1 MKKHLTL
8 LSAGF
13 LAFALSSAVP
23 GASSP
28 AQAAEDSAKSSEQKK
43 SKRRIKRSATLRP
56 KIFKKLDAA
65 RVLVDEKKYGD
76 AIKELKALEKRKR
89 NSYEKAM
96 THNMYAYA
104 YFNQEKYKSAA
115 KAYENV
121 LATKNIPE
129 SLQQTTLYSL
139 AKLYLIQE
147 DYKAALKP
155 LNQWFGMVEKPGGE
169 AYVLRAQVYFQ
180 VQNYKKALP
189 DVKKAIALTKEQ
201 GKKPRENWLMLER
214 AVYYQNKDFKN
225 LARCLQD
232 LATLYPKSQYW
243 VQLAAV
249 YSELGQPK
257 RELATLET
265 AFEQGMLTKE
275 SELVNFAQAL
285 LGMDIPFK
293 AAHLLETGMAKG
305 KIKEDARNMSLLGD
319 AWMIAKEYDK
329 AIVAMTKAAELSQKS
344 SDYFKLAQ
352 IHTERQ
358 EWNLALK
365 NVNRALK
372 DGDLK
377 QPHTAL
383 ILKGLV
389 LFNLDDLSGAKATF
403 AKAGKYDRAA
413 KTAKQWIN
421 YIQGEVQ
428 RREYMAASS

>member
-1 MKKHLTL
+1 MNKYLTL
-8 LSAGF
+8 LGAGV
-13 LAFALSSAVP
+13 LAFALSAAVP
-23 GASSP
+23 GGSAP
-28 AQAAEDSAKSSEQKK
+28 VQAADESAKSGQEQKK
-43 SKRRIKRSATLRP
+43 KRRVKRSATLRP

-65 RVLVDEKKYGD
+65 RALADEKKYSE
-76 AIKELKALEKRKR
+76 AIDTLKALEKRKR

-96 THNMYAYA
+96 THNMYAYV

-121 LATKNIPE
+121 LATKKIPE

-147 DYKAALKP
+147 NYKAALKP

-180 VQNYKKALP
+180 LEQYKKSLP
-189 DVKKAIALTKEQ
+189 DVKKAIALTKQQ

-232 LATLYPKSQYW
+232 LATLYPKPQYW

-265 AFEQGMLTKE
+265 AFEQRMLTKE

-285 LGMDIPFK
+285 LGMEIPYK
-293 AAHLLETGMAKG
+293 AANILEVGMEKG
-305 KIKEDARNMSLLGD
+305 TIKKDARNMSLLGD

-329 AIVAMTKAAELSQKS
+329 AIVAMTAAAEVSKKS

-358 EWNLALK
+358 EWSLALK
-365 NVNRALK
+365 NVNLALK
-372 DGDLK
+372 GGDLK

-389 LFNLDDLSGAKATF
+389 LFNLDDLSGSKATF
-403 AKAGKYDRAA
+403 AKAKQYDRAV
-413 KTAKQWIN
+413 KTANQWIN
-421 YIQGEVQ
+421 YIKSEEQ
-428 RREYMAASS
+428 RREYMASSS

>member
-8 LSAGF
+8 LGAGV
-13 LAFALSSAVP
+13 LAFALSSALP
-23 GASSP
+23 GAVVP
-28 AQAAEDSAKSSEQKK
+28 VQAAEESAQSGEQQKK
-43 SKRRIKRSATLRP
+43 KRRVKRSATLRP

-65 RVLVDEKKYGD
+65 RALADEKKYGE
-76 AIKELKALEKRKR
+76 AIGALKALEKRKR

-96 THNMYAYA
+96 THNMYAYV

-115 KAYENV
+115 RAYEGV

-147 DYKAALKP
+147 NYKAALKP
-155 LNQWFGMVEKPGGE
+155 LNQWFGMVEKPGSE

-180 VQNYKKALP
+180 IKNYKKALP
-189 DVKKAIALTKEQ
+189 DVKKAIAMTKQQ

-285 LGMDIPFK
+285 LGMEIPYK
-293 AAHLLETGMAKG
+293 AAYLLESGMAKG

-329 AIVAMTKAAELSQKS
+329 AIVVMTKAAELSGKG

-358 EWNLALK
+358 EWKLALT

-372 DGDLK
+372 SGKLK
-377 QPHTAL
+377 QTHTAL

-389 LFNLDDLSGAKATF
+389 LFNLDDLSSAKATF
-403 AKAGKYDRAA
+403 ARAGKYDRAS

-421 YIQGEVQ
+421 YIKGEEQ